1 MLPRSI
7 RSWSGSATRFAVV
20 AALAMLP
27 ITGALHADEPLALLP
42 SRNASPAIS
51 APVLVAE
58 QSSCAS
64 TCQAR
69 HDQCRV
75 ATKGS
80 PSCDSER
87 QQCLQACLASKKQR

>member
-1 MLPRSI
+1 LSL
-7 RSWSGSATRFAVV
+7 
-20 AALAMLP
+20 AALSISAV
-27 ITGALHADEPLALLP
+27 GNAAEPESLQP
-42 SRNASPAIS
+42 SPNARPAIS

-58 QSSCAS
+58 QSSCAN

-80 PSCDSER
+80 PSCDAQR
-87 QQCLQACLASKKQR
+87 QQCLRACLAKKQR

>member
-1 MLPRSI
+1 MPRSV
-7 RSWSGSATRFAVV
+7 RGSQSLRAKHVV
-20 AALAMLP
+20 FLLS
-27 ITGALHADEPLALLP
+27 LALLP
-42 SRNASPAIS
+42 MGAVSAAAEPENLHPSPNASPAIS

-58 QSSCAS
+58 QSSCAN
-64 TCQAR
+64 TCQTR

-80 PSCDSER
+80 PSCDTER